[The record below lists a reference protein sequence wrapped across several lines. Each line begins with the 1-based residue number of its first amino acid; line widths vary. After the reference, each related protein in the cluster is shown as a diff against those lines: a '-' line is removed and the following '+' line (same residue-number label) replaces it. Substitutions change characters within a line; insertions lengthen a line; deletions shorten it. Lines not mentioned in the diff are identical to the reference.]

1 MSDNLKRDLKHVYE
15 TRAGRGGGTWAHWHI
30 AMAYAK
36 FLSNEFHMWANT
48 VVRERHRY
56 GRAFIAFVADNLKSR
71 DTDLWQT
78 RPYSFA
84 CQPSRHPNLILL
96 TVRRRTDRDEMG
108 DSHAFDEHQGRPDR
122 AAVNRLEMRMPLQ
135 SPQQPQDGRSRLG
148 SLRGPAKMRGPA
160 VRRISRCVGVQAVR
174 ADSAVLRSHRRRAS
188 SDRFRFRRG

>member
-15 TRAGRGGGTWAHWHI
+15 ARAGRGGGTWAHWHI

-96 TVRRRTDRDEMG
+96 TVRRRTDRASARKRHWLTSFE
-108 DSHAFDEHQGRPDR
+108 RRTPT
-122 AAVNRLEMRMPLQ
+122 MPTAIRWET
-135 SPQQPQDGRSRLG
+135 P
-148 SLRGPAKMRGPA
+148 
-160 VRRISRCVGVQAVR
+160 
-174 ADSAVLRSHRRRAS
+174 
-188 SDRFRFRRG
+188 RF